1 MDIQQGTSKT
11 VRLVPPAPMTS
22 PIATVYD
29 RARNVLVTPTATP
42 STVDTTVAA
51 GDSTTDELVLAS
63 GVGLTRGSWIRVTD
77 AAFGDARSE
86 VSSVD
91 GAVVRLVDP
100 LPAVPSVGAVVEGLD
115 VAVTLTGAATASLYM
130 SYVLEV
136 SDGVD
141 AVRLV
146 YNVVVYP
153 YVGPCDDTTVRELLA
168 RAYPSELE
176 LVRDTARHARIAR
189 EVNAAI
195 RGRLLASK
203 TYISGY
209 WSPDA
214 LSNVCAPMLRLVL
227 AERYGL
233 REGGS
238 DRDQYLTSLRF
249 EVRDRIAELI
259 QSSETH
265 DDDND
270 GIVDDD
276 EHEAGRF
283 SIRLVN

>member
-1 MDIQQGTSKT
+1 MDIQQGSTKT
-11 VRLVPPAPMTS
+11 VRFVPPAPMTL
-22 PIATVYD
+22 PLATIYD
-29 RARNVLVTPTATP
+29 RARNEIASPAATP
-42 STVDTTVAA
+42 SAVDTTVAA
-51 GDSTTDELVLAS
+51 GASTPTLLVLTDAT
-63 GVGLTRGSWIRVTD
+63 GLERGSWIQVWDPEFTS
-77 AAFGDARSE
+77 ARAE

-91 GAVVRLVDP
+91 GDVVRLVDP
-100 LPAVPSVGAVVEGLD
+100 LPATPSEGAAVEGID
-115 VAVTLTGAATASLYM
+115 IAVTITGVATASLYRG
-130 SYVLEV
+130 YVLEV

-141 AVRLV
+141 VVRIE
-146 YNVVVYP
+146 YNVVTYP

-238 DRDQYLTSLRF
+238 DRDQYLSSLRF

-259 QSSETH
+259 QSAETY
-265 DDDND
+265 DDDDD